1 MARSSTSFQPG
12 TSGNPGGRPKG
23 LSEVIALA
31 REHTELAI
39 TTLVSGIS
47 KSQVSRLCTEIEP
60 RRMTEQALTAVIQE
74 AYPLRAGAVRVA
86 RSSTSFQPGTSGNP
100 GGRPKGLSEVIA
112 LAREH
117 TELAITTLVDIA
129 RQPKAAP
136 AARVAAASALLDRG
150 WGKPAQAIQAT
161 TTNASAVVMLGKGDP
176 VEIAEH
182 YRRIMDGTLVDDDD
196 S

>member
-1 MARSSTSFQPG
+1 MARS
-12 TSGNPGGRPKG
+12 N
-23 LSEVIALA
+23 
-31 REHTELAI
+31 
-39 TTLVSGIS
+39 
-47 KSQVSRLCTEIEP
+47 
-60 RRMTEQALTAVIQE
+60 
-74 AYPLRAGAVRVA
+74 
-86 RSSTSFQPGTSGNP
+86 TSFQPGTSGNP

-129 RQPKAAP
+129 KQTKAAP

-182 YRRIMDGTLVDDDD
+182 LPPDHGRHAGRRR
-196 S
+196 

>member
-1 MARSSTSFQPG
+1 M
-12 TSGNPGGRPKG
+12 
-23 LSEVIALA
+23 
-31 REHTELAI
+31 
-39 TTLVSGIS
+39 
-47 KSQVSRLCTEIEP
+47 
-60 RRMTEQALTAVIQE
+60 
-74 AYPLRAGAVRVA
+74 A

-129 RQPKAAP
+129 KQTKAAP

-161 TTNASAVVMLGKGDP
+161 TTNASAVIMLGKGDP

-182 YRRIMDGTLVDDDD
+182 YRRIMDD
-196 S
+196 SYILIPEEASALWNTAGRSGNARESQAILATYSDWGKPY

>member
-1 MARSSTSFQPG
+1 MSSRRSGSGRRAIARARRKSVMLSDDLALYHVGLRT
-12 TSGNPGGRPKG
+12 GG
-23 LSEVIALA
+23 
-31 REHTELAI
+31 
-39 TTLVSGIS
+39 
-47 KSQVSRLCTEIEP
+47 
-60 RRMTEQALTAVIQE
+60 
-74 AYPLRAGAVRVA
+74 VRVA

-129 RQPKAAP
+129 KQTKAAP

-150 WGKPAQAIQAT
+150 WGKPAQAIEAT
-161 TTNASAVVMLGKGDP
+161 TTNVSAVVMLGKGDP

-182 YRRIMDGTLVDDDD
+182 YRRLMDGTLVGDND

>member
-1 MARSSTSFQPG
+1 MTICCHTPRSALPA
-12 TSGNPGGRPKG
+12 SGPCG
-23 LSEVIALA
+23 
-31 REHTELAI
+31 
-39 TTLVSGIS
+39 
-47 KSQVSRLCTEIEP
+47 
-60 RRMTEQALTAVIQE
+60 
-74 AYPLRAGAVRVA
+74 LRAGGVRVA

-100 GGRPKGLSEVIA
+100 GGRPKGLSDVIA

-129 RQPKAAP
+129 KQTKAAP

-161 TTNASAVVMLGKGDP
+161 TTSASAVVMLGKGDP

-182 YRRIMDGTLVDDDD
+182 YRRIMDGTLVGDDD

>member
-1 MARSSTSFQPG
+1 MAKSSTSFQ
-12 TSGNPGGRPKG
+12 
-23 LSEVIALA
+23 A
-31 REHTELAI
+31 
-39 TTLVSGIS
+39 
-47 KSQVSRLCTEIEP
+47 
-60 RRMTEQALTAVIQE
+60 
-74 AYPLRAGAVRVA
+74 
-86 RSSTSFQPGTSGNP
+86 GTSGNP

-129 RQPKAAP
+129 KQTKAAP

-161 TTNASAVVMLGKGDP
+161 TTNASAVLILGTDDP
-176 VEIAEH
+176 MKAVEN
-182 YRRIMDGTLVDDDD
+182 YRRIIDGTLVGDKD

>member
-1 MARSSTSFQPG
+1 M
-12 TSGNPGGRPKG
+12 
-23 LSEVIALA
+23 
-31 REHTELAI
+31 
-39 TTLVSGIS
+39 
-47 KSQVSRLCTEIEP
+47 
-60 RRMTEQALTAVIQE
+60 
-74 AYPLRAGAVRVA
+74 A

-129 RQPKAAP
+129 KQTKAAP

-161 TTNASAVVMLGKGDP
+161 TTNASAVVMLDKGDP

-182 YRRIMDGTLVDDDD
+182 YRRIRTARWSATRTVNPRRAVGVTEHSRAVGQRPATNYGHFVR
-196 S
+196 SQ

>member
-1 MARSSTSFQPG
+1 MARSSTLF
-12 TSGNPGGRPKG
+12 R
-23 LSEVIALA
+23 
-31 REHTELAI
+31 
-39 TTLVSGIS
+39 
-47 KSQVSRLCTEIEP
+47 
-60 RRMTEQALTAVIQE
+60 
-74 AYPLRAGAVRVA
+74 
-86 RSSTSFQPGTSGNP
+86 PGTSGNP

-129 RQPKAAP
+129 KQTKAAP

-182 YRRIMDGTLVDDDD
+182 YRRLMDGTLVGDDD

>member
-1 MARSSTSFQPG
+1 M
-12 TSGNPGGRPKG
+12 
-23 LSEVIALA
+23 
-31 REHTELAI
+31 
-39 TTLVSGIS
+39 
-47 KSQVSRLCTEIEP
+47 
-60 RRMTEQALTAVIQE
+60 
-74 AYPLRAGAVRVA
+74 A

-161 TTNASAVVMLGKGDP
+161 TTNGIVTLISGRW
-176 VEIAEH
+176 
-182 YRRIMDGTLVDDDD
+182 RRSHLVDAPHHATHQAHVSCRQTLNASDRIAR
-196 S
+196 

>member
-1 MARSSTSFQPG
+1 MLITSSSLLAC
-12 TSGNPGGRPKG
+12 SG
-23 LSEVIALA
+23 
-31 REHTELAI
+31 
-39 TTLVSGIS
+39 
-47 KSQVSRLCTEIEP
+47 
-60 RRMTEQALTAVIQE
+60 
-74 AYPLRAGAVRVA
+74 LRAGAVRVA

-129 RQPKAAP
+129 KQTKAAP

-182 YRRIMDGTLVDDDD
+182 YRRIMDGTLVGDDD

>member
-31 REHTELAI
+31 REHTDLAI
-39 TTLVSGIS
+39 T
-47 KSQVSRLCTEIEP
+47 P
-60 RRMTEQALTAVIQE
+60 
-74 AYPLRAGAVRVA
+74 
-86 RSSTSFQPGTSGNP
+86 
-100 GGRPKGLSEVIA
+100 
-112 LAREH
+112 
-117 TELAITTLVDIA
+117 LVDLA
-129 RQPKAAP
+129 KQTKAAP

-161 TTNASAVVMLGKGDP
+161 TTSASAVVMLDKGDP

-182 YRRIMDGTLVDDDD
+182 YRRIMDGTLVGDGD

>member
-1 MARSSTSFQPG
+1 MPRSSTLFQPG
-12 TSGNPGGRPKG
+12 K
-23 LSEVIALA
+23 
-31 REHTELAI
+31 
-39 TTLVSGIS
+39 
-47 KSQVSRLCTEIEP
+47 
-60 RRMTEQALTAVIQE
+60 
-74 AYPLRAGAVRVA
+74 
-86 RSSTSFQPGTSGNP
+86 SGNP

>member
-1 MARSSTSFQPG
+1 MTICCHTPRSALPA
-12 TSGNPGGRPKG
+12 SGPCG
-23 LSEVIALA
+23 
-31 REHTELAI
+31 
-39 TTLVSGIS
+39 
-47 KSQVSRLCTEIEP
+47 
-60 RRMTEQALTAVIQE
+60 
-74 AYPLRAGAVRVA
+74 LRAGGVRVA

-129 RQPKAAP
+129 KQTKAAP

-161 TTNASAVVMLGKGDP
+161 TTNASAVVLLDKGDP

-182 YRRIMDGTLVDDDD
+182 YRRIMDGTLVGDDD
-196 S
+196 SSSRRGRNTAGRSGNARESQAILATCSDWGKPY